1 MPFGLQCLISITGLL
16 DRRRLKEAIS
26 EVISCHEILRTS
38 FIDSDKSGATIQ
50 TVHRNPLVVDEIN
63 LETCA
68 ASEQDKRIA
77 ALWNNSLLR
86 PFDFSE
92 SLRVTLIALSPER
105 HCVLVWLSAM
115 CGDLPTLECLAR
127 EIGQSNTATD
137 GASLLATTTQYGDLA
152 LWQNELLEDQ
162 ELHIGREYWS
172 KLDLRSA
179 AAPKLPFREKTLSQ
193 HDFLD
198 QEFSSRLTRNQVSR
212 IRLAAETSGNSLFSF
227 LLASWAIVL
236 GRSSGA
242 SDIALGVACDGRKYE
257 ELKNAV
263 GPLTK
268 FLPVILPCP
277 ENAGFASVAAAADHA
292 VAASRQ
298 WQECFSWQHAAS
310 AISGPVFGFEY
321 VPGLQCWDT
330 GELSFRIEKTWS
342 CTEHFAISLY
352 CREQQDGLVMQ
363 IQYDAHHFR
372 PDEVRLLAERLHT
385 ILESAAGRPE
395 ALVSDLEIIGSA
407 ERRQVLVECNTVA
420 SHTLPELCIPE
431 LFEQQV
437 ERTPNAP
444 AIVTTEGCL
453 TYRELNQRANQMAR
467 YLQRQGIH
475 VESRVAILME
485 RSLDMLVAVMA
496 VLKAG
501 AAYVPLDSQHPVER
515 ISYVLADAR
524 PAILLTHRCLAEN
537 LFVTSVRTISIDE
550 IKEVIAHE
558 SEANISVFVSLDR
571 LTYLIYTSGSTG
583 LPKGSMVP
591 QRALVNHALQMVDLY
606 DLEPGRRMLQF
617 FPLSFDASAEDIFPT
632 LLSGATLVCP
642 PDFFSYSPSELLA
655 FCRLFEVSTLHLP
668 VVLWHQLVEELS
680 RGDLSLPQHIR
691 MLSVGGESPAM
702 GKLAAWNRITGG
714 DVAFRNMYG
723 PTEAAITASVYRQDD
738 QTPLAEHRA
747 RVPIG
752 RSLANVP
759 IYLLDANMQPVP
771 VGVQGEIYIGG
782 VALARGYANQ
792 PGSTAE
798 KFVPD
803 PFSEH
808 AGARLYRTG
817 DLAQRL
823 IEGEMDFL
831 GRIDHQVKIRGFRV
845 ELGEIERILMEHTAI
860 KEAVVTVHQ
869 NGTGEK
875 KLAAYITLRPD
886 QSTTAKQM
894 RSHLRE
900 RLPEYMFPSW
910 FVVLNSL
917 PLTSTGKVDRKSLP
931 APVSENLGLEQEY
944 VAPRN
949 PTEEI
954 VAAVFA
960 EVLQTDRVGLL
971 DNFFESGGHSLLATQ
986 LASRLR
992 EIFQVEVPLRGIFED
1007 PTVAGVAATLLQ
1019 EEGER
1024 LRVQRTAEL
1033 MIKLAAVSDDQA
1045 ESMLEKPLG
1054 R

>member
-1 MPFGLQCLISITGLL
+1 
-16 DRRRLKEAIS
+16 
-26 EVISCHEILRTS
+26 
-38 FIDSDKSGATIQ
+38 
-50 TVHRNPLVVDEIN
+50 LVVDEID
-63 LETCA
+63 LQTVVA
-68 ASEQDKRIA
+68 FEQDERIA
-77 ALWNNSLLR
+77 ALWNNSHQR
-86 PFDFSE
+86 PLDFSE
-92 SLRVTLIALSPER
+92 SLRVTLIALSPAR
-105 HCVLVWLSAM
+105 HSVLVSLSAM
-115 CGDLPTLECLAR
+115 CGDLPTVESLAH
-127 EIGQSNTATD
+127 EIGQTYTAPD
-137 GASLLATTTQYGDLA
+137 GASSPATTAQYGDLA
-152 LWQNELLEDQ
+152 VWQNELLEDQ
-162 ELHIGREYWS
+162 ELHVGREYWS
-172 KLDLRSA
+172 KLDLKSA
-179 AAPKLPFREKTLSQ
+179 AASKLPFRQETLSQ
-193 HDFLD
+193 HEFLV
-198 QEFSSRLTRNQVSR
+198 QGFSSRLTRDQVLR
-212 IRLAAETSGNSLFSF
+212 IRLAAETSGSSVSSF
-227 LLASWAIVL
+227 LLACWGVLL

-242 SDIALGVACDGRKYE
+242 SDITVGVACDGRKYE

-268 FLPVILPCP
+268 FMPVVLSCP
-277 ENAGFASVAAAADHA
+277 DNTSFASVVAAAEHA
-292 VAASRQ
+292 IAANRQ
-298 WQECFSWQHAAS
+298 WQECFCWQHAAS
-310 AISGPVFGFEY
+310 EFSTPVFGFEH
-321 VPGLQCWDT
+321 VPGFQCWAA

-342 CTEHFAISLY
+342 CIDRFAISL
-352 CREQQDGLVMQ
+352 CCCEQEDELVMQ

-372 PDEVRLLAERLHT
+372 SDEIRLLAERLHT
-385 ILESAAGRPE
+385 ILESAARRPE
-395 ALVSDLEIIGSA
+395 ALVSDLEIIGPA

-420 SHTLPELCIPE
+420 PHTLPELCIPE

-437 ERTPNAP
+437 ELTPSAP

-453 TYRELNQRANQMAR
+453 SYRELNQRANQLAR
-467 YLQRQGIH
+467 YLQRHGVQ

-501 AAYVPLDSQHPVER
+501 GAYVPLDSQHPAER
-515 ISYVLADAR
+515 ISYVLADAA
-524 PAILLTHRCLAEN
+524 PAALLTHRRLAAN
-537 LFVTSVRTISIDE
+537 LPVFPAKTISIDE
-550 IKEVIAHE
+550 IKELIAQE
-558 SEANISVFVSLDR
+558 SEANASVPINPDCLA
-571 LTYLIYTSGSTG
+571 YLIYTSGSTG
-583 LPKGSMVP
+583 LPKGSMIP
-591 QRALVNHALQMVDLY
+591 HRALVNHALQMVDLY
-606 DLEPGRRMLQF
+606 DLKPGRRMLQF
-617 FPLSFDASAEDIFPT
+617 FSLSFDASAEDIFPT

-642 PDFFSYSPSELLA
+642 FDFFSYSPSELLA
-655 FCRLFEVSTLHLP
+655 FCRRFEVSTLHLP

-680 RGDLSLPQHIR
+680 SGDLSLPQHIR

-702 GKLAAWNRITGG
+702 GKLATWSRITSG

-723 PTEAAITASVYRQDD
+723 PTEATITASVYRQDD
-738 QTPLAEHRA
+738 QTPLPENRA
-747 RVPIG
+747 HVPIG

-792 PGSTAE
+792 PGLTAE

-803 PFSEH
+803 PFSER

-817 DLAQRL
+817 DLAQRS

-845 ELGEIERILMEHTAI
+845 ELGEIERILVEHPAI
-860 KEAVVTVHQ
+860 KDAVVTVHQ

-931 APVSENLGLEQEY
+931 APTSESLGPEQEY

-960 EVLQTDRVGLL
+960 EVLQTDRIGIL

-992 EIFQVEVPLRGIFED
+992 EIFQVEVPLRRIFED
-1007 PTVAGVAATLLQ
+1007 PTVAGVAAALLE